1 MVRHGPTP
9 AVVMATGFT
18 PLVIAAGVIVA
29 RLNLRLRIQK
39 RKLLV
44 SDIIMVLTLLVGLT
58 SIWFLIRFNTL
69 GALDPNVTTTMESFR
84 GDPENIPK
92 IFKTFWLANIP
103 LCTTLYLSKAALLS
117 MYLQIFPEF
126 MRKRRIFLWA
136 VITYVAMAYVTTIL
150 LIFCICIPFETNW
163 DMDPQ
168 STCPTS
174 RTKLAFEINW
184 SLHFFGD
191 LVIFAL
197 PWLIVPTLNVR
208 RSLKIGIY
216 FTFLL
221 GLIDILFTLLRFIT
235 IEKADIRDSTPLG
248 LVFMWSALDS
258 HIGIIVA
265 CLPSLRPYFGNKDQG
280 YGAKSN
286 SDVKSMPSHAGIAA
300 HQKREQEA

>member
-136 VITYVAMAYVTTIL
+136 VITYVAMA
-150 LIFCICIPFETNW
+150 
-163 DMDPQ
+163 
-168 STCPTS
+168 
-174 RTKLAFEINW
+174 
-184 SLHFFGD
+184 LHFFGD
-191 LVIFAL
+191 LLIFAL

-265 CLPSLRPYFGNKDQG
+265 CLPSLRPYFSNKGQG
-280 YGAKSN
+280 YGAKSH
-286 SDVKSMPSHAGIAA
+286 SDVKSMPSHAGPRNIALSTS
-300 HQKREQEA
+300 EL